1 MYSLRNKEM
10 PIKNYTTQISA
21 AQSIQEIQTAL
32 VEHGAVGIFYEYE
45 KGTGR
50 ITALKFGLE
59 IEENRI
65 GFSLPV
71 NWKKFQAVLKQQE
84 VKRCD
89 DEDYCYR
96 VAWRDI
102 RDWIMAQLAL
112 YETEIVEMPQIFL
125 PFMATN
131 KKGETIY
138 DQIKDN
144 QFLLGEGKNK

>member
-1 MYSLRNKEM
+1 M
-10 PIKNYTTQISA
+10 PIKNYTTKVSA
-21 AQSIQEIQTAL
+21 DRSIQEIQTAL
-32 VEHGAVGIFYEYE
+32 VAHGAIGVIFRYE

-50 ITALKFGLE
+50 IEALQFGLE
-59 IEENRI
+59 IDGKSI

-71 NWKKFQAVLKQQE
+71 HWKKFQAVLKQQE
-84 VKRCD
+84 VKRWD

-125 PFMATN
+125 PFMTTD
-131 KKGETIY
+131 KKGTRTIY
-138 DQIKDN
+138 DEIKSN
-144 QFLLGEGKNK
+144 QFLLGEGK